1 MRYLLSVDPGKSSG
15 LTLWTVPDTERAERI
30 GAWQV
35 EGGLAG
41 FLGWVDRWICFP
53 DESDIW
59 PTDVPEVEIPGAG
72 IATVPFL
79 CLSERFTPLQ
89 NQGFSLTS
97 DAVEPLRI
105 EGAMIALGMIPHY
118 DEAPDQWQRP
128 AQMYLYGGT
137 NLADRKKRARA
148 WLKERDLLLTGKDV
162 GCKDAHDAVSSTLH
176 ALAWLRSH
184 HEPTR
189 AHFWGGE

>member
-1 MRYLLSVDPGKSSG
+1 MHLLSVDGGKSTG
-15 LTLWTVPDTERAERI
+15 VTLWTVRADAPAERV
-30 GAWQV
+30 AVWQFR
-35 EGGLAG
+35 GGLQG
-41 FLGWVDRWICFP
+41 FLGWANRWICLP
-53 DESDIW
+53 DGDSIW
-59 PTDVPEVEIPGAG
+59 PVDVPEVEIPGAG
-72 IATVPFL
+72 IATVPFR
-79 CLSERFTPLQ
+79 CISERFTPLQ

-97 DAVEPLRI
+97 DAVEPLRL

-148 WLKERDLLLTGKDV
+148 WLKERGLLLTGKDV

-176 ALAWLRSH
+176 ALAWLRKH
-184 HEPTR
+184 HGPTR
-189 AHFWGGE
+189 AHYWGGE